1 LTLLK
6 LCLWTDSL
14 MTRFSTISR
23 TWADHS
29 ISRFSRIRDQN
40 VILLKIYSKIL
51 ILRTMWMSSR
61 KTMSEIDKIT
71 NQLIMLRMK
80 KMSKLEFLKEMLWE
94 KRTKQSSFVLWYR
107 SENFLFDSIWVLQM
121 SSSKDFDLWRLRMI

>member
-1 LTLLK
+1 MTLLK